1 MILNPATPIEMV
13 SGDRPFR
20 AGNGGRVTTK
30 HEKKDHLRC
39 AFDTLLHRLS
49 FVLSPSSAYHG
60 TQPCGIIALLTWFAY
75 ICTFRTFSLVD
86 YARNVPFVMKTMVT
100 IFTLS
105 TTRQL
110 KQHTNQRNK
119 QLQRRTNGSGMRR
132 KLYQCVDLL
141 YQVLMSSSLLY
152 HCTCRFRCYHSRSS
166 WSITIV

>member
-75 ICTFRTFSLVD
+75 IFTFRTFSLVD
-86 YARNVPFVMKTMVT
+86 HARNVPFVMKTMVT

-110 KQHTNQRNK
+110 KHTNTQNK
-119 QLQRRTNGSGMRR
+119 QRQRRTNGSGMRR

-141 YQVLMSSSLLY
+141 HQVMMSLPHHLLLY
-152 HCTCRFRCYHSRSS
+152 HYSCRCRCLLSRHYCRS
-166 WSITIV
+166 